1 MPKRKKSKLK
11 SKSKS
16 RMIGIIL
23 VLVIV
28 ATSVI
33 MWHDGVI
40 GTTSIRDINQGD
52 VESGTAVTIKG
63 ELTILV
69 GNLMTVSENGA
80 GIGFMWE
87 GTKPPL
93 HSIVVVRGIVDN
105 PIWLRDVTSV
115 DAVWIFA

>member
-1 MPKRKKSKLK
+1 MPKKKKSKN
-11 SKSKS
+11 KSKS

-23 VLVIV
+23 VLVII

-40 GTTSIRDINQGD
+40 LTTSIRDINQGD
-52 VESGTAVTIKG
+52 VESGTSVTIKG

-93 HSIVVVRGIVDN
+93 HSIVVVRGVVEN

-115 DAVWIFA
+115 EAIWVLS